1 MKSTIILL
9 ITIMVLASS
18 ILVGSD
24 IAVLYDGSMSMEG
37 FACSGSLQALDQNI
51 FSAIKGIG
59 LTPERFIFR
68 SSSTK
73 DIKIDAIANQSDLVP
88 EIFTGNYT
96 LLDKAVSSTKGKYK
110 SILLIT
116 DNVHTDG
123 TASTEQFYKEIQNTK
138 EISQLDIVPLSLPF
152 DGNPFVPGAPKDY
165 KGNRGLQ
172 IYILRYDKEGI
183 EDQGYKTHT
192 KIVTSLSKTA
202 FPNTVMHFYPIDAR
216 HLKIQESKLG
226 SSSYKYTIESK
237 NSFYQIVPRN
247 PKTVSS
253 SLKSNKENQM
263 EFSFI
268 MKSNYPH
275 FVISKGTQISIS
287 DLSLSSDRESIK
299 CIFAPPE
306 ITPDR
311 LSEDLHQQSK
321 AESFT
326 GILRL
331 VPQSTFWQDVKILLF
346 RPRLDMKF
354 KIVLNT
360 KENGIQLDQA
370 IGEKYYSKDIRQ
382 LDKIYSP
389 QDLLQILNPN
399 SNGIVLRVKT
409 NPKYPFKI
417 VPGRETLIIVIMVLL
432 IIAIITFFSMLQSQ
446 LRIKNL
452 SIQYDGTD
460 TRIPKHGSFSCP
472 DFTIQ
477 NGVKLRLH
485 ISNPEMVLSNLATD
499 RNGNYNLCIGSTYTL
514 INRNN
519 PTQFKTL
526 IIKVI

>member
-1 MKSTIILL
+1 
-9 ITIMVLASS
+9 MVLVSS

-37 FACSGSLQALDQNI
+37 FACSGGLQAIDQKV
-51 FSAIKGIG
+51 FSAIKGVGIK
-59 LTPERFIFR
+59 PDRFIFR
-68 SSSTK
+68 SSTK
-73 DIKIDAIANQSDLVP
+73 DDIKIDALASQSDLVP

-96 LLDKAVSSTKGKYK
+96 LLDKAVSSTKGEYQ

-116 DNVHTDG
+116 DNVQTDG

-138 EISQLDIVPLSLPF
+138 EISQLDIVPLSVLF
-152 DGNPFVPGAPKDY
+152 DGDPFVPGAPRDY

-216 HLKIQESKLG
+216 HLKIQGSKQD
-226 SSSYKYTIESK
+226 SSSSAFTIESK
-237 NSFYQIVPRN
+237 NSFYHIIPRN
-247 PKTVSS
+247 PKTASS
-253 SLKSNKENQM
+253 ALKSNKENQLK
-263 EFSFI
+263 FSFS
-268 MKSNYPH
+268 MKSHYAR

-287 DLSLSSDRESIK
+287 DLSLSSNKESIK

-311 LSEDLHQQSK
+311 LSEDMHQQSQ

-326 GILRL
+326 GLLRL
-331 VPQSTFWQDVKILLF
+331 VPQSTFWQDVKTLLF

-354 KIVLNT
+354 NIVLNT

-409 NPKYPFKI
+409 SPKYPFKI
-417 VPGRETLIIVIMVLL
+417 VSGRETLIIVIIVLL
-432 IIAIITFFSMLQSQ
+432 LIGILTFLSILQSQ

-452 SIQYDGTD
+452 SIQYAGTN
-460 TRIPKHGSFSCP
+460 TSIPKHGSFSCS
-472 DFTIQ
+472 DFIIH
-477 NGVKLRLH
+477 NGVKLILH
-485 ISNPEMVLSNLATD
+485 LNNPELVLSNMVTD
-499 RNGNYNLCIGSTYTL
+499 RNGNYNLYVGSTYTL